1 MRTEI
6 KPGQDSD
13 YTGYDLV
20 MADNLPQPAVLV
32 ADRGYE
38 SAKNLERY
46 RDRQRSALAS
56 GKQSTGPSSY
66 PPHTMRKNATIIDVR
81 LAMAFGKERLKPRH
95 LRVTLPEQIAHQGG
109 LLALLNHRTRP

>member
-1 MRTEI
+1 
-6 KPGQDSD
+6 
-13 YTGYDLV
+13 
-20 MADNLPQPAVLV
+20 MADILPQAAVLV

-95 LRVTLPEQIAHQGG
+95 LRVTQPEQIAHLHPRQFGG
-109 LLALLNHRTRP
+109 VNHEATAASSQSMGPDPRTAFLSSR